1 MDPTDIVLCCCASL
15 EWINGQGT
23 TLKKVNYK
31 NATLKLIRN
40 DIREIFIEISQEKMN
55 TTKLKLLNIN
65 VHKNF
70 MNEGKASI
78 KFNNDKCNL
87 FLSNAPTGTLM
98 AFLKTLFI
106 KLTANT
112 TDNKGLSKEQIQ
124 SKLRSHLLSDKASSY
139 NEISPVT
146 NNELDRAKKMAI
158 SKSTITTPSPPASK
172 KRKLLEGRSLENLP
186 AAKKLYT
193 PSPLSAIEPTKMN
206 PDDPAQMQ
214 NLNDE
219 QKGVLDAC
227 INGRNVF
234 FTGSAGT
241 GKSFLLK
248 KIIATLPPDGTVA
261 TASTGVAACLIGGVT
276 LHSFCGIGIGEASYK
291 RCLELASRPAAAVAW
306 RRCKRLIIDEISMV
320 GSDYFDVSE
329 LHITNPIELMLI

>member
-1 MDPTDIVLCCCASL
+1 MDPTDIVLCCCASI
-15 EWINGQGT
+15 EWFNVQGT
-23 TLKKVNYK
+23 TTKKINYK
-31 NATLKLIRN
+31 NASLKLVRN
-40 DIREIFIEISQEKMN
+40 EIREIFIEICQEKLN

-70 MNEGKASI
+70 MSEGKTSI

-98 AFLKTLFI
+98 AFLKTVFI
-106 KLTANT
+106 KMTSNNSE
-112 TDNKGLSKEQIQ
+112 NKGLSKEQIL
-124 SKLRSHLLSDKASSY
+124 SKTRTHLLSDKASSF

-146 NNELDRAKKMAI
+146 NIELDRAKKMAI

-172 KRKLLEGRSLENLP
+172 KRKLLEGRLLENLP
-186 AAKKLYT
+186 ASKKLYT
-193 PSPLSAIEPTKMN
+193 QSPLTTIKPAILN
-206 PDDPAQMQ
+206 PDDPVQMEI
-214 NLNDE
+214 LNEE
-219 QKGVLDAC
+219 QKSILDAC
-227 INGRNVF
+227 ISGRNVF

-276 LHSFCGIGIGEASYK
+276 LHSFCGIGIGETSLK
-291 RCLELASRPAAAVAW
+291 RCIELASRPAAAVAW

-320 GSDYFDVSE
+320 SSDYFDVSK
-329 LHITNPIELMLI
+329 LHLISLLS